1 MPDRNRS
8 DRIIRYAELK
18 QIVGFSRMQIWRL
31 EQSGH
36 FPKRIRLAPGRNARV
51 GWSLSEIYEFIEE
64 KKAERQDEYGQGHSS
79 RGDD

>member
-1 MPDRNRS
+1 MPDRNIS

-64 KKAERQDEYGQGHSS
+64 KKAERQDEYGQGHSVH
-79 RGDD
+79 GND